1 MTSYNEN
8 LEAPRQLSLMVYEL
22 LDQLGLSEEIRKLY
36 REHAY
41 TVDIS
46 NNLILG
52 DLCRSYTFG
61 SAIEGTQTTGMLQI
75 LTWPLLIMK

>member
-1 MTSYNEN
+1 MYYVVSDSNMTSYNEN

-36 REHAY
+36 RERAY
-41 TVDIS
+41 TGEIS

-52 DLCRSYTFG
+52 DLSRSYTFG
-61 SAIEGTQTTGMLQI
+61 SAIEGTQTQE
-75 LTWPLLIMK
+75 